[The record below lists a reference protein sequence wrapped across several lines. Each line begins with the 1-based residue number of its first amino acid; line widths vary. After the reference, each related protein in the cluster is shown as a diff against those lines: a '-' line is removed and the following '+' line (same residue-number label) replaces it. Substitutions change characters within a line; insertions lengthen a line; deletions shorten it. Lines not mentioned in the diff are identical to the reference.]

1 MTARFLLPDV
11 KPGDT
16 VQERVKLALR
26 DAITNGE
33 LAPGVKLHQASIA
46 KSMRVSVTPV
56 REALRDLAAEGLIAL
71 DAHRG
76 ARVRLIEL
84 DEFLEI
90 RLLMEMLEPLCARL
104 AAERVTDD
112 ELATLHTIQDRL
124 ERVTAAS
131 DYLPLN
137 ADFHDYLTT
146 AAKAPR
152 LAAIL
157 GPLRM
162 ASRVVIMTALGT
174 VPSRVEQGIEEH
186 RPILAALRRRDGAA
200 AAEATLRHLGPTW
213 DAVEALCRGEAAAS
227 PTIDD

>member
-1 MTARFLLPDV
+1 MATRYLLPDA

-26 DAITNGE
+26 EAITSGD
-33 LAPGVKLHQASIA
+33 LAPGAKLHQASIA
-46 KSMRVSVTPV
+46 KSMHVSVTPV

-90 RLLMEMLEPLCARL
+90 RQLMEFMEPLCARL
-104 AAERVTDD
+104 AAERVTDT
-112 ELATLHTIQDRL
+112 ELATLHAIQDQL

-137 ADFHDYLTT
+137 ADFHDYMTT

-157 GPLRM
+157 APLRV

-186 RPILAALRRRDGAA
+186 RPILAALSRRDGDA
-200 AAEATLRHLGPTW
+200 AAEATLRHLAPTW
-213 DAVEALCRGEAAAS
+213 DAVEALCRSRAAG
-227 PTIDD
+227 TTTD